1 MAWLSS
7 APLFCVFLHTVYVHA
22 IPDKTVVCATSVKG
36 KLKHEFY
43 VKEVLVTHF
52 ITKRSRF
59 RPFVCPTLI
68 DGLRA
73 MFFNPSS
80 CWWLQ
85 TPDAVGILQRLSTQ
99 IRVHYVWRSG
109 YFFRNYSTFDFDI
122 LTQATNQLA
131 CWVFSRTMV
140 CFLFLFSYSQPV
152 FFESL
157 PWGTL
162 RFANA

>member
-1 MAWLSS
+1 MAWLRS

-52 ITKRSRF
+52 ITKRSSRF

-85 TPDAVGILQRLSTQ
+85 TPDAVGITPTFEHPNPSSLRLTIGLLLSELL
-99 IRVHYVWRSG
+99 
-109 YFFRNYSTFDFDI
+109 YFWLWHFD
-122 LTQATNQLA
+122 ASNKSA
-131 CWVFSRTMV
+131 CLLSI
-140 CFLFLFSYSQPV
+140 FSYNGMFSFSFLIFATCV
-152 FFESL
+152 FQSL

-162 RFANA
+162 RFC